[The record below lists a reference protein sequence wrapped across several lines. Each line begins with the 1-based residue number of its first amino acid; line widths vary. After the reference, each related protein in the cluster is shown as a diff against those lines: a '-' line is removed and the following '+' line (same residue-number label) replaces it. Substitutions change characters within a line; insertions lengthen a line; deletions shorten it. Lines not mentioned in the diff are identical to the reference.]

1 MGNLD
6 YQIFQ
11 WINQFAGKQP
21 ILDEGV
27 LLFTKYMG
35 LGLIA
40 LFLLLLWFS
49 KKGDQ
54 QENRKTVLLAV
65 LVTLLALGINQIIG
79 TFYFRPRPFAHH
91 VVNLLVDKSIDPS
104 FPSDHA
110 TVGFSLAF
118 SVWLRNRKFG
128 YGFSTV
134 ALLLAGSRIFVGTH
148 YPLDVLGGAGTS
160 ILAILLVKSQ
170 EKWLQPVM
178 GWLIGQYRK
187 VEVRVFSKGM

>member
-1 MGNLD
+1 MNFD
-6 YQIFQ
+6 YQVFQ

-21 ILDEGV
+21 MLDEIV
-27 LLFTKYMG
+27 LLFSKYGGFG
-35 LGLIA
+35 LFA
-40 LFLLLLWFS
+40 LFLLVLWFR
-49 KKGDQ
+49 KEGNQ

-65 LVTLLALGINQIIG
+65 IVALLAMGINQLIG
-79 TFYFRPRPFAHH
+79 AFYFRPRPFAHH
-91 VVNLLVDKSIDPS
+91 LVNLLVDKSIDSS

-128 YGFSTV
+128 YGFLV
-134 ALLLAGSRIFVGTH
+134 LACLLAGSRIFVGTH

-170 EKWLQPVM
+170 ERWLQPVM
-178 GWLIGQYRK
+178 GWLIGQYKK